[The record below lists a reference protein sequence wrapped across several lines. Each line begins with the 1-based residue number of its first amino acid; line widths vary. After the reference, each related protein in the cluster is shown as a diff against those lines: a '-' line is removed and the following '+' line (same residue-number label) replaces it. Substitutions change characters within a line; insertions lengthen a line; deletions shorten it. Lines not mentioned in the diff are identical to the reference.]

1 MTDGSW
7 TLPGLWRP
15 DEVRE
20 RLRAPVP
27 DGPAYETIGG
37 WVMAELG
44 RVPVAGDTVELP
56 GWSITVLAMD
66 GMRVDRLRFVPVG
79 GADGLHEKASAEGEE
94 S

>member
-1 MTDGSW
+1 
-7 TLPGLWRP
+7 
-15 DEVRE
+15 
-20 RLRAPVP
+20 
-27 DGPAYETIGG
+27 
-37 WVMAELG
+37 MAELG